1 MQHKLAVTFDEQ
13 VAELDR
19 EIATRKRV
27 FPKWVAEGKIADK
40 DAAQRMARLVAA
52 RETFAALIQYKQALP
67 RPLYSL
73 RFVDVET

>member
-27 FPKWVAEGKIADK
+27 FPKWVAEGKISDK

-52 RETFAALIQYKQALP
+52 RETFEALIQYRQTMP
-67 RPLYSL
+67 RPFYSL
-73 RFVDVET
+73 RLVDVET